1 MVRPLVSHIHKE
13 EGRLDHTLLYDHL
26 SSVGDRCAS
35 LIAKLRQHFH
45 LAIAIDD
52 LIDAAFI
59 TGVCHDFAKSKRQ
72 FQNYIWG
79 GPSRDKNHA
88 MLSSIFTFIVASDR
102 FQEKSLP
109 TSLLPFI
116 CAYAVNR
123 HHGLLTNIDGEE
135 GAFAQ
140 HKLEVEYEIGKD
152 SIDERVWSFN
162 FVCSLTN
169 LKIQYGNYKSTLLSV
184 DLVRLAQETNSFAR
198 WLRQKSEK
206 PDSTDEWLFDL
217 YFALFLT
224 ISVLTE
230 SDQACVIG
238 ASEPEEVQTI
248 DPKKVK
254 LYAFSQQKAAPKMQ
268 ELRERAWEEVERF
281 TCGNDLPSARLTLPT
296 GLGKTLMGLYAAGKL
311 QQDSTAPIIYAL
323 PYLSIIDQVSKT
335 SQAALDTGVYKIIQH
350 HSLSFPQGGEDE
362 KANFEQARFSLEQWN
377 ADLVVTTFDQLLYS
391 FLSAERGFIHRF
403 YRLPGSVL
411 VLDEVQSIPA
421 RLIPAVDAF
430 LQSLQKK
437 LSVKILYMTATQPPF
452 LKNAV
457 SMLKR
462 EEEFF
467 TPLKRTKLRLNI
479 QNSTPFTEYL
489 DDLSEW
495 MKKRKGKSILF
506 VANTIRSSLILFEH
520 LSKLRDE
527 QFKDLDLIYLSGNVV
542 PVQRLNRINRIK
554 KSLEDLR
561 SKFTTKSKP
570 WLVVVST
577 QCVEAGVDIDMDE
590 VVRDFAPWDSLMQ
603 VCGRANRAAK
613 NRVANV
619 WIYRWIDDI
628 GGSGREFN
636 QYIYDPILINATA
649 SVIGGRKTI
658 PEPQYSRIHRA
669 YTELL
674 EQILSTNEAQEILKS
689 ALSWRFDEIGNF
701 QKLFRGVDSWKV
713 SLLCEADTTSENLR
727 DICTLIWDKDGPQ
740 IEEAQNRLIELC
752 REQELFAPI
761 QQFLR
766 VTSQQIVGLTHQIK
780 SGDKKKA
787 RHELMRLI
795 QPMLQ
800 AYTVSISV
808 KRLQDFPVGRIS
820 DDFRFLPREN
830 YDAEKG
836 CLAAASGDI
845 RSNIL

>member
-1 MVRPLVSHIHKE
+1 VRPLVSHIHKE
-13 EGRLDHTLLYDHL
+13 GERVDYTLLYDHL
-26 SSVGDRCAS
+26 SSVGDRCTS
-35 LIAKLRQHFH
+35 LIAKLKQHLH
-45 LAIAIDD
+45 LEIETDD
-52 LIDAAFI
+52 LINAVFI

-79 GPSRDKNHA
+79 GPGKDKNHA
-88 MLSSIFTFIVASDR
+88 TLSSIFTFLVASDH

-109 TSLLPFI
+109 TRLLPFI
-116 CAYAVNR
+116 CTYAVNR

-140 HKLEVEYEIGKD
+140 HKLEAEYEIGKD

-169 LKIQYGNYKSTLLSV
+169 LKIQYGNYKSSLLSV

-206 PDSTDEWLFDL
+206 PDSTNGWLVDL

-238 ASEPEEVQTI
+238 VAEPEEVQTI
-248 DPKKVK
+248 DPNKVK
-254 LYAFSQQKAAPKMQ
+254 MYAFSQPKAAPIMQ
-268 ELRERAWEEVERF
+268 ELRETAWEEVEQF
-281 TCGNDLPSARLTLPT
+281 TYRIDLPSARLTLPT

-311 QQDSTAPIIYAL
+311 QEDSTAPIIYAL

-335 SQAALDTGVYKIIQH
+335 SQAALDADGTRILQH

-457 SMLKR
+457 SVLKR

-467 TPLKRTKLRLNI
+467 TPLKRTKLQLNI
-479 QNSTPFTEYL
+479 QKSTPFTQYL
-489 DDLSEW
+489 DGLSEW

-527 QFKDLDLIYLSGNVV
+527 QFKDLNLIYLSGNVV
-542 PVQRLNRINRIK
+542 PVHRLERINRIK
-554 KSLEDLR
+554 QDLL
-561 SKFTTKSKP
+561 SESKP
-570 WLVVVST
+570 WLAVVST

-761 QQFLR
+761 QQLLR

-820 DDFRFLPREN
+820 NDFRFLPREN

>member
-1 MVRPLVSHIHKE
+1 VRPLVSHIHKE
-13 EGRLDHTLLYDHL
+13 EERVDYTLLHDHL

-35 LIAKLRQHFH
+35 LIAKLKQHLH
-45 LAIAIDD
+45 LEIPVED
-52 LIDAAFI
+52 LINAAFI

-79 GPSRDKNHA
+79 GPGRDKNHA
-88 MLSSIFTFIVASDR
+88 TLSSIFTFLVASDY
-102 FQEKSLP
+102 FQKKSLP
-109 TSLLPFI
+109 TRLLPFI
-116 CAYAVNR
+116 CTYAVNR
-123 HHGLLTNIDGEE
+123 HHGLLINIDGDE

-140 HKLEVEYEIGKD
+140 HKLEAEYETGKG

-162 FVCSLTN
+162 FECSLTN
-169 LKIQYGNYKSTLLSV
+169 LKIQYGNYKTSLLRV
-184 DLVRLAQETNSFAR
+184 DLVGLAQETNSFAR
-198 WLRQKSEK
+198 WLRQESEK
-206 PDSTDEWLFDL
+206 PDSTNGWLVDL

-238 ASEPEEVQTI
+238 VAEPKEVQAI
-248 DPKKVK
+248 DPSNVRK
-254 LYAFSQQKAAPKMQ
+254 YAFSQLKAAPKMQ
-268 ELRERAWEEVERF
+268 ELRERAWKEVEGF
-281 TCGNDLPSARLTLPT
+281 AFEVDLPSARLTLPT
-296 GLGKTLMGLYAAGKL
+296 GLGKTLMGLYSAGKF
-311 QQDSTAPIIYAL
+311 QEHSTAPIIYAL

-335 SQAALDTGVYKIIQH
+335 SQAALGADGTKILQH

-362 KANFEQARFSLEQWN
+362 KANFEQARFALEQWN
-377 ADLVVTTFDQLLYS
+377 ADLIVTTFDQLLYS

-457 SMLKR
+457 SVLRRGKD
-462 EEEFF
+462 FF
-467 TPLKRTKLRLNI
+467 TPLKRTKLQLNI
-479 QNSTPFTEYL
+479 QKSTPFTEYL
-489 DDLSEW
+489 DGLSEW
-495 MKKRKGKSILF
+495 MMKRKGKSVLF

-527 QFKDLDLIYLSGNVV
+527 QFKDLNLIYLSGNVV
-542 PVQRLNRINRIK
+542 PVQRLNRISRIK
-554 KSLEDLR
+554 QYLDDLESKSCFESR
-561 SKFTTKSKP
+561 P

-577 QCVEAGVDIDMDE
+577 QCVEAGVDINMDE

-613 NRVANV
+613 NRIANV
-619 WIYRWIDDI
+619 WIYRWLDDI
-628 GGSGREFN
+628 EARGREFN
-636 QYIYDPILINATA
+636 QYIYDPILINATT
-649 SVIGGRKTI
+649 SMIGRRKTI
-658 PEPQYSRIHRA
+658 PEPQYTKIHRA

-689 ALSWRFDEIGNF
+689 ALSWQFDEIGSF
-701 QKLFRGVDSWKV
+701 RKLFRGVDSWKV
-713 SLLCEADTTSENLR
+713 SLLCEADTTSEHLR
-727 DICTLIWDKDGPQ
+727 DICALILDKEQPQ
-740 IEEAQNRLIELC
+740 LQEAHSRLSQLC
-752 REQELFAPI
+752 RDQELFAPI
-761 QQFLR
+761 QQFLK
-766 VTSQQIVGLTHQIK
+766 VTSQQILGLTNGIK
-780 SGDKKKA
+780 LGDKKKA
-787 RHELMRLI
+787 RHELIRLI

-808 KRLQDFPVGRIS
+808 KRLQDLPVGRIS
-820 DDFRFLPREN
+820 DDFPFLPREY
-830 YDAEKG
+830 YDTEKG
-836 CLAAASGDI
+836 CLATASGNM